1 MPGSVLQLLQYSL
14 ATTHGHRTA
23 RSCSC
28 TTKTLLRLKTYARCR
43 PFGWWQQQRPCCA
56 GYLVLRGML
65 PPSFVFLSRLLLSRY
80 GKLRQRALTSATGQ
94 LPPDAYICRR
104 VFASRWLD
112 QHVRRQNGPFVS
124 GRWISRS
131 LSLSLSLSQAA
142 APKPQ
147 PCRAVCWDLCT
158 VGACYGCYGAGELCT
173 TLSLHLEF
181 RLLSCPCEVGALLEE
196 LVERVPSLRPAQ
208 ARKCNAQAE
217 NVKVHKG

>member
-131 LSLSLSLSQAA
+131 LSLSL
-142 APKPQ
+142 
-147 PCRAVCWDLCT
+147 
-158 VGACYGCYGAGELCT
+158 
-173 TLSLHLEF
+173 TLSLSGGGTEAAAVQSS
-181 RLLSCPCEVGALLEE
+181 LLGSLHCGCMLWLLW
-196 LVERVPSLRPAQ
+196 SW
-208 ARKCNAQAE
+208 
-217 NVKVHKG
+217 